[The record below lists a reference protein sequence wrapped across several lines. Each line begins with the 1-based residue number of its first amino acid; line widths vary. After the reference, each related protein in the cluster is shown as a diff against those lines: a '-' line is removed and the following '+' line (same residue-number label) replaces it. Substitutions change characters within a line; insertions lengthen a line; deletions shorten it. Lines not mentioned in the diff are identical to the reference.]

1 MTLKKEP
8 NALVHE
14 DSPYLLQHAYNPVKW
29 MPWGKKA
36 FEMAANE
43 NKLVI
48 ISVGYSACHWCHVME
63 HESFEDEQVAELMNA
78 HFICIKVDREERPDV
93 DNLYMTAVQ
102 LMTGQGGWPLNC
114 IALADG
120 RPIYGGTYFNKKQ
133 WLNVLRNIADLFKN
147 DSQKVLEFAQNL
159 TEGIKQAELVATA
172 KLPEN
177 LELEESLKK
186 SIAKWKTRFDN
197 EHGGPNKTPK
207 FPLPNNYLFLLR
219 YGFLYKDEEVL
230 NHVHLTLTK
239 MANGGIYDQLH
250 GGFARYST
258 DGVWKLPHF
267 EKMLY
272 DNAQLVSLYCEAY
285 RLSKN
290 SLYKSVIE
298 ETLDFVKREWYKPEG
313 CFFSAYDADSE
324 GEEGKYY
331 VWSKEEL
338 HSVLLDDFELFSEFY
353 QVNQTGYWEDENYIL
368 MRTDNM
374 ADVATRFNLSLPK
387 LFEKIDSCK
396 EKLKG
401 IASKR
406 IKPGLDDKSITSWN
420 ALMAKAFADAYTTLG
435 NEEYKTIAL
444 SCCNFI
450 TTQQLNEKNEL
461 YRTYKNG
468 NSKITAF
475 LEDYAFVIDAFLSVG
490 LIDKNSDYLKRA
502 NKLMDYVM
510 VNFKSESS
518 PLFYYSNN
526 HHQELITQQT
536 ETSDNVIPA
545 SNSQMAINL
554 FALGV
559 LFQKPQYVEKAR
571 KMLQLFLG
579 ELASYGGGYSN
590 WGCLALNLAMPFREV
605 VIVGNNVDE
614 IFLSLHKHYFTN
626 TILAVSETPSEL
638 PLVKNRWKE
647 GETLIYICKNNTCQ
661 LPVTNVLEA
670 LKQFETS

>member
-29 MPWGKKA
+29 MPWDKKA
-36 FEMAANE
+36 FDIAAKE

-48 ISVGYSACHWCHVME
+48 VSVGYSACHWCHVME
-63 HESFEDEQVAELMNA
+63 HESFEDEQVAELMNT
-78 HFICIKVDREERPDV
+78 HFVCIKVDREERPDV

-114 IALADG
+114 ITLADG

-133 WLNVLRNIADLFKN
+133 WLNVLSNIVDLYKN
-147 DSQKVLEFAQNL
+147 DSQKVFDFAQNL
-159 TEGIKQAELVATA
+159 TDGIKQAELVAT
-172 KLPEN
+172 KKMPEN
-177 LELEESLKK
+177 MELEESLKK
-186 SIAKWKTRFDN
+186 SLVNWKTRFDN

-219 YGFLYKDEEVL
+219 YGFLYKDKEVL
-230 NHVHLTLTK
+230 SHVHLTLTK

-258 DGVWKLPHF
+258 DGIWKLPHF

-285 RLSKN
+285 RLLKN
-290 SLYKSVIE
+290 NLYKSVIE
-298 ETLDFVKREWYKPEG
+298 ETLDFVKHEWYKPEG

-331 VWSKEEL
+331 VWTEEEL
-338 HSVLLDDFELFSEFY
+338 KEVLGKDYDLFSEFY
-353 QVNQTGYWEDENYIL
+353 QVNQTGYWEEGNYIL
-368 MRTDNM
+368 MRTENM
-374 ADVATRFNLSLPK
+374 AEVATRYQVSLAT
-387 LFEKIDSCK
+387 LLEKVNACK
-396 EKLKG
+396 EKLKNR
-401 IASKR
+401 ASKR

-435 NEEYKTIAL
+435 NLEYKTIAL
-444 SCCNFI
+444 ACCKFI
-450 TTQQLNEKNEL
+450 ATHQLNEKNEL

-475 LEDYAFVIDAFLSVG
+475 LDDYAFTIDAFLSVG
-490 LIDKNSDYLKRA
+490 LIDKNSDYIEKA
-502 NKLMDYVM
+502 NKLMEYVTTH
-510 VNFKSESS
+510 FKNEKS
-518 PLFYYSNN
+518 PLFYYSNIS
-526 HHQELITQQT
+526 HQELIAQQT

-545 SNSQMAINL
+545 SNSQMALNL
-554 FALGV
+554 FALGT
-559 LFQKPQYVEKAR
+559 LFQKPEYVEKAK
-571 KMLQLFLG
+571 KMLHLFLD
-579 ELASYGGGYSN
+579 ELASYGAGYSN

-626 TILAVSETPSEL
+626 TILAVSEKASES
-638 PLVKNRWKE
+638 PLLKNRWKK
-647 GETLIYICKNNTCQ
+647 GETLIYICKNNTCR

-670 LKQFETS
+670 IKEFETG